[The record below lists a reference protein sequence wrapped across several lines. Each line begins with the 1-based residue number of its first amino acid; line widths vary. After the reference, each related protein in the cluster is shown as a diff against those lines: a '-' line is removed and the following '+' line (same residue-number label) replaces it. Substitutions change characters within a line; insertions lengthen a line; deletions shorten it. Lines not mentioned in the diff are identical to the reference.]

1 MKLDPET
8 TVRQARDA
16 YLAAN
21 GFDTAG
27 YTAPT
32 FALPV
37 FGRTVHLPNPPSR
50 QRAVARHDLHHALTG
65 YGTDYIGEAEIG
77 IWELRA
83 GCNTPFLWFIN
94 SMAVLLGVFLSPTR
108 LLRAWRSAAG
118 ARSLYLDDRDL
129 ETLLAMPLGEL
140 RAQCGVPREGIA
152 ANPAGRTA
160 LARMRAD
167 DI

>member
-1 MKLDPET
+1 MHTSPRMGST
-8 TVRQARDA
+8 RPATRR
-16 YLAAN
+16 
-21 GFDTAG
+21 
-27 YTAPT
+27 
-32 FALPV
+32 
-37 FGRTVHLPNPPSR
+37 RPSR
-50 QRAVARHDLHHALTG
+50 CRSSAAPFICRTPRVGNEPSLGTISHHALTG